1 MKKEFLNKAYEI
13 LKDNEGGIIFSL
25 TDEERKG
32 IVELIELD
40 EYNQEH
46 ELRILRNYLVLAIS
60 RDFKEDYSNMKENR
74 MLLAVVTNM
83 IDDKLFKIG
92 ARV

>member
-1 MKKEFLNKAYEI
+1 MKKEFFKKAYEI

-25 TDEERKG
+25 TEEEKKG
-32 IVELIELD
+32 IEELIEID
-40 EYNQEH
+40 TYNTEN

-60 RDFKEDYSNMKENR
+60 RDFKEDYSNAKENR

-83 IDDKLFKIG
+83 IDNKIFKLG
-92 ARV
+92 GQV

>member
-1 MKKEFLNKAYEI
+1 MKKEFLSKAYEI

-25 TDEERKG
+25 TEEEEKG
-32 IVELIELD
+32 IRELIELD

-60 RDFKEDYSNMKENR
+60 RDCKEDYSNMKENR

-83 IDDKLFKIG
+83 IDNKLFKIG

>member
-1 MKKEFLNKAYEI
+1 MKQEFFKKAYEV

-25 TDEERKG
+25 TEEEKKG
-32 IVELIELD
+32 IEELIEID
-40 EYNQEH
+40 TYNTEN

-60 RDFKEDYSNMKENR
+60 RDFKEDYSNAKENR

-83 IDDKLFKIG
+83 IDNKIFKLG
-92 ARV
+92 GQV